1 MKEKSQKKTVARG
14 TKPAPPAAGPADK
27 KVVANFDLMAPNAKE
42 VLVTGDFT
50 SWSSTGITMKK
61 GANGQWKT
69 SINLKPGKYE
79 YKFIVDGQWWNDPNN
94 KATVGNSFGSLNSVK
109 VVNA

>member
-1 MKEKSQKKTVARG
+1 MNGKSQKKPAAPIA
-14 TKPAPPAAGPADK
+14 KPAAAPSAAEK
-27 KVVANFDLMAPNAKE
+27 KVVANFELMAPNAKE
-42 VLVTGDFT
+42 VLVTGSFT
-50 SWSSTGITMKK
+50 SWSSTGIAMKK
-61 GANGQWKT
+61 GANGLWKT

-94 KATVGNSFGSLNSVK
+94 NATTSNSFGSLNSVK